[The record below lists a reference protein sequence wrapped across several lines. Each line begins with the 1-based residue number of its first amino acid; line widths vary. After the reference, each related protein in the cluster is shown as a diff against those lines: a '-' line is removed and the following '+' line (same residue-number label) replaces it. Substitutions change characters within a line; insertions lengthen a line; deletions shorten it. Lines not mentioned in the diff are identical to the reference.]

1 MSIIAA
7 RIDNRLLHGIVA
19 TQWVPEF
26 RPQRLMVI
34 DDIVA
39 NDPTK
44 KAAMR
49 MAKPSGVALSIINKE
64 TALTNYR
71 AGKYDDHTVFIVA
84 RDPQTILD
92 VIQTGQVVPTLVVG
106 GTVFPEEGS
115 DAVQVSSRAYVTKD
129 ELPAYRAIAGTGCD
143 ITVRY
148 VPADKPVE
156 LSSIITLEQGSELM
170 TPSII
175 QIAVVTLIAFIYGA
189 EKNAGQILT
198 NMSVTPAW
206 FVGLALGDP
215 VTGLAVG
222 AIVQLMSLG
231 VAAMGGASVPD
242 YPTAAIIGAVVAI
255 TSGQEASVGV
265 AAGIA
270 VGMLGLQLDVIA
282 KTANGFLGRTS
293 QRFAEEGKYSQM
305 KSVLFLGPV
314 FYGLTAA
321 IPTFAVLLFGA
332 DAVNAFLSVMPS
344 WFTTGLSIAAGILP
358 VVGLAMLLS
367 FMPMKK
373 FIAYAIV
380 GFVLA
385 AYLQISILPIALLGA
400 AAAIEYYKSHS
411 NPSVNALD
419 AGGLEDE

>member
-7 RIDNRLLHGIVA
+7 RIGNRLLHGIVA

-49 MAKPSGVALSIINKE
+49 MALSIINKE

-71 AGKYDDHTVFIVA
+71 AGKYDDHTIFIVA

-156 LSSIITLEQGSELM
+156 LSSIITL
-170 TPSII
+170 
-175 QIAVVTLIAFIYGA
+175 
-189 EKNAGQILT
+189 
-198 NMSVTPAW
+198 
-206 FVGLALGDP
+206 
-215 VTGLAVG
+215 
-222 AIVQLMSLG
+222 
-231 VAAMGGASVPD
+231 
-242 YPTAAIIGAVVAI
+242 
-255 TSGQEASVGV
+255 
-265 AAGIA
+265 
-270 VGMLGLQLDVIA
+270 
-282 KTANGFLGRTS
+282 
-293 QRFAEEGKYSQM
+293 
-305 KSVLFLGPV
+305 
-314 FYGLTAA
+314 
-321 IPTFAVLLFGA
+321 
-332 DAVNAFLSVMPS
+332 
-344 WFTTGLSIAAGILP
+344 
-358 VVGLAMLLS
+358 
-367 FMPMKK
+367 
-373 FIAYAIV
+373 
-380 GFVLA
+380 
-385 AYLQISILPIALLGA
+385 
-400 AAAIEYYKSHS
+400 
-411 NPSVNALD
+411 
-419 AGGLEDE
+419 